1 MNKHQKGNKTMT
13 SFMQNPNLTLINEYE
28 HISQPVITEHGKLVL
43 EYLSRIN
50 DALEKSLD
58 EYNRIYVQRVDLRYP
73 KNYSHED
80 SRVITRFIESI
91 KSKIENDLKRKGKT
105 GRCNLRYIWVKEYAT
120 SEMPHYHMALI
131 FNKDIYFCLGNFA
144 NDSGNLSS
152 MIKEAWASALG
163 IEYFQVGNSV
173 HFPKNSTYYI
183 HKGRESYLEEY
194 RQCFY
199 RLSYLAKIDTKIYS
213 NGLKNFSTSRK

>member
-1 MNKHQKGNKTMT
+1 MKTFL
-13 SFMQNPNLTLINEYE
+13 SNPNLTMINESEFMSFPITTNNGNLARQYLYKIKE
-28 HISQPVITEHGKLVL
+28 TLDLSLTEHH
-43 EYLSRIN
+43 
-50 DALEKSLD
+50 
-58 EYNRIYVQRVDLRYP
+58 RIYVQRVDLRYP
-73 KNYSHED
+73 KNFFGYNSYA
-80 SRVITRFIESI
+80 ITRFIESL
-91 KSKIENDLKRKGKT
+91 KSKIESDLNRKKKNGK
-105 GRCNLRYIWVKEYAT
+105 CKLRYVWAREQAC
-120 SEMPHYHMALI
+120 SETPHYHVALI
-131 FNKDIYFCLGNFA
+131 LNKDVYFCLGNFS
-144 NDSGNLSS
+144 NDNGNLSS

-163 IEYFQVGNSV
+163 IEYFQVENSV